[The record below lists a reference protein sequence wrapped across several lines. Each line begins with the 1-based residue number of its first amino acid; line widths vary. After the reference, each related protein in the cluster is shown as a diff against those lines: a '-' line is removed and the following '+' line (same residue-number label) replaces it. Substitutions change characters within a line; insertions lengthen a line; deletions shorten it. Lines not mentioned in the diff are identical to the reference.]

1 MTDETHAHEHIHGQG
16 HGHGHGH
23 GTSDLTEHEV
33 RELFEPAS
41 WDQRYA
47 AGGAVFSRN
56 PNRQVVVETEGLTP
70 GTALDVGCGEGGDA
84 VWLAGQGWQVT
95 GTDFSA
101 VALAR
106 CAALAAERGVADR
119 TEWRLA
125 DARTWQADGEQ
136 WDLVS
141 SQFIHLPDGGM
152 PDLVRRLAAAVAPGG
167 TLLVV
172 GHHPRDRE
180 SGLRWSV
187 DDILSEPEDLL
198 PGLDGSGAGAEA
210 WDVRTEVR
218 TREERG
224 PDGEPLTVRD
234 SVLVARRPVAD

>member
-1 MTDETHAHEHIHGQG
+1 M
-16 HGHGHGH
+16 
-23 GTSDLTEHEV
+23 
-33 RELFEPAS
+33 
-41 WDQRYA
+41 
-47 AGGAVFSRN
+47 FSRN
-56 PNRQVVVETEGLTP
+56 PNRQVVVEAEGLTP

-84 VWLAGQGWQVT
+84 VWLAGRGWQVT

-101 VALAR
+101 VALER
-106 CAALAAERGVADR
+106 CAALAAERAVADR
-119 TEWRLA
+119 TEWRQA

-187 DDILSEPEDLL
+187 DDILFEPEDLL
-198 PGLDGSGAGAEA
+198 PGLDMTGPGAAE

-218 TREERG
+218 TREEGG
-224 PDGEPLTVRD
+224 PDGDALTVRD